1 MDVLFIKERN
11 IRTIIHSDSIEL
23 AITLPQDENLP
34 KIRHMDFSIEHS
46 QIRVKNFY

>member
-23 AITLPQDENLP
+23 AITLQDENLP